1 MLAGTRAGAAADSN
15 GSETTDTTT
24 AEGAAVLRALST
36 AEGDGDD
43 DDDDDERGG
52 TGWQRRHQPRQG
64 DDDDD
69 AEWMQEGSF
78 VCRDMVYSV
87 GDCVL
92 VNGDVAYTAEING
105 KTHHVQEKT
114 DIWITKILAFQRPV
128 CACAH
133 RSHPPSA
140 TLSTCVMAWLCENH
154 KRKSQG
160 KT

>member
-15 GSETTDTTT
+15 GSETTDTTA

-43 DDDDDERGG
+43 DDDEDERGG

-69 AEWMQEGSF
+69 DDAEWMQEGSF
-78 VCRDMVYSV
+78 VCRDTVYSV

-128 CACAH
+128 SAH
-133 RSHPPSA
+133 RSPPFA
-140 TLSTCVMAWLCENH
+140 APFTCVMIGFCENH

>member
-15 GSETTDTTT
+15 GSETTDTTA

-43 DDDDDERGG
+43 DDDEDERGG

-64 DDDDD
+64 DDDD

-78 VCRDMVYSV
+78 VCRDTVYSV

-128 CACAH
+128 SAH
-133 RSHPPSA
+133 RSPPFA
-140 TLSTCVMAWLCENH
+140 APFTCVMIGFCENH